1 MEYKTKEVPVGSASY
16 LTKQAAPPRLLTSA
30 VHNFPLARDY
40 FVWSLFNSFYMNIC
54 CIGFLALTF
63 SVKSR
68 DRKFM
73 GDLEG
78 CRQHA
83 STARKLNIVS
93 SVLCTITIIITLVMA
108 MAGTFHILKK
118 IDQNK
123 PNISIEFK

>member
-1 MEYKTKEVPVGSASY
+1 MEYKTKAVPMDSTSY
-16 LTKQAAPPRLLTSA
+16 LSKQAAPPLLLTSA
-30 VHNFPLARDY
+30 VHNLPLNRDY

-68 DRKFM
+68 DRKFV

-93 SVLCTITIIITLVMA
+93 SVLCTITTITIVVMA
-108 MAGTFHILKK
+108 MAGTFHILKTF
-118 IDQNK
+118 DQNK
-123 PNISIEFK
+123 

>member
-1 MEYKTKEVPVGSASY
+1 MDPESY
-16 LTKQAAPPRLLTSA
+16 LSKQAAPPLLLTSA
-30 VHNFPLARDY
+30 VRNLPLTRDY

-68 DRKFM
+68 DRKFV

-93 SVLCTITIIITLVMA
+93 SVLCAISIIIVVVIA

-118 IDQNK
+118 FDLNK
-123 PNISIEFK
+123 PNTSTEFK